1 MIKIANLKNLQTL
14 LKAEKRVII
23 DFYADWCGPC
33 HTIAP
38 LYEKFSN
45 DNLYKS
51 IKFTKVNVDECE
63 DIVNEFKINAM
74 PTFLTFHNEKVLDT
88 LNGANENVLREVLDK
103 LVKA

>member
-1 MIKIANLKNLQTL
+1 MIKITNLKNLQKL
-14 LKAEKRVII
+14 LKAEKRVIV

-33 HTIAP
+33 HMMRPT
-38 LYEKFSN
+38 YEKFSN
-45 DNLYKS
+45 EDSYKS

-63 DIVNEFKINAM
+63 DIVTEYNISAM